1 MDDVAPR
8 IAVVGSVGPWHWDD
22 LNRAATGCCHLVRC
36 RYEDLCCRLDAESCR
51 VICGD
56 MDLGN
61 CCGVLCRAMP
71 RGSLEQVVLRM
82 DALSVL
88 EQQGTPVLNSS
99 RAIEVCIDKFL
110 ALARLQAAG
119 LPVPPT
125 VACQTADDADE
136 AFESL
141 GSDVVVKP
149 VFGSEGRGL
158 LRVNDPGLARR
169 VFQALERSER
179 TIYVQKFIRHHGW
192 DLRLLVIGEELFA
205 MKRSRQDDWR
215 LNASRGA
222 GVSPFEPDETAR
234 DLARRT
240 ANVLATR
247 LAGIDLIYD
256 EDGRPLLLEVNAC
269 PGWRYLAEILQVDIA
284 KRVLN
289 MLLGMRSINRR

>member
-1 MDDVAPR
+1 MEDAIPR
-8 IAVVGSVGPWHWDD
+8 IAVVGNVGPWHWND

-36 RYEDLCCRLDAESCR
+36 RYEDLYCRLDAETCR

-56 MDLGN
+56 VDLGD

-119 LPVPPT
+119 LPVPAT
-125 VACQTADDADE
+125 VACQTADTAVE
-136 AFESL
+136 AFQSL
-141 GSDVVVKP
+141 GGDVVVKP

-158 LRVNDPGLARR
+158 LRVSDLSLARR

-179 TIYVQKFIRHHGW
+179 TIYLQKFVRHRGW
-192 DLRLLVIGEELFA
+192 DVRLLVIGEDLFA

-222 GVSPFEPDETAR
+222 GVSRFEPDETAC
-234 DLARRT
+234 DLARR
-240 ANVLATR
+240 AAAVLATR

-256 EDGRPLLLEVNAC
+256 EAGRPLLLEVNAC
-269 PGWRYLAEILQVDIA
+269 PGWRYLAETLQVDIA
-284 KRVLN
+284 RRVLN
-289 MLLGMRSINRR
+289 TLLGMRAINRR